1 MGVRGAP
8 AAPTP
13 TRRLDKKLE
22 PRVRRPRAASMAV
35 RNKYWRA
42 DLYPRA
48 RPQGKGNARTKRAA
62 RPAPRSATQPA
73 PRAPTRASRPRSE
86 ESPAPRSAIR
96 TLLKLDAAARKRG
109 ATDVLK
115 HEPFAPAN
123 AKAAAPMA
131 RNEAAQQPLVDPVV
145 VVNLLKLAHG
155 CAMSAS
161 SQLPGAWRFDK
172 RPRRGDPLLRTLICP
187 CGARLRSAVDSC
199 PQGYY
204 CGFPTGKA
212 TPPNPCTKPYNP
224 WLAPPRIAH
233 ADAGTSDDE
242 EPLPAYGCHLH
253 HTFRLSNIAH
263 YGVKDTW
270 TDFGQWHDR
279 ESDGE

>member
-1 MGVRGAP
+1 M
-8 AAPTP
+8 
-13 TRRLDKKLE
+13 
-22 PRVRRPRAASMAV
+22 RVRCRPSHSRC
-35 RNKYWRA
+35 
-42 DLYPRA
+42 
-48 RPQGKGNARTKRAA
+48 
-62 RPAPRSATQPA
+62 AP
-73 PRAPTRASRPRSE
+73 
-86 ESPAPRSAIR
+86 
-96 TLLKLDAAARKRG
+96 DA
-109 ATDVLK
+109 
-115 HEPFAPAN
+115 
-123 AKAAAPMA
+123 
-131 RNEAAQQPLVDPVV
+131 
-145 VVNLLKLAHG
+145 G
-155 CAMSAS
+155 CC
-161 SQLPGAWRFDK
+161 Q
-172 RPRRGDPLLRTLICP
+172 
-187 CGARLRSAVDSC
+187 RL
-199 PQGYY
+199 QGYY

>member
-187 CGARLRSAVDSC
+187 CGARLRSLSAVERH
-199 PQGYY
+199 
-204 CGFPTGKA
+204 
-212 TPPNPCTKPYNP
+212 
-224 WLAPPRIAH
+224 LARGDDDCAARGRPGDVCAH
-233 ADAGTSDDE
+233 AIAPAAKLSRWLHKHDGGLVPSD
-242 EPLPAYGCHLH
+242 
-253 HTFRLSNIAH
+253 
-263 YGVKDTW
+263 
-270 TDFGQWHDR
+270 
-279 ESDGE
+279 